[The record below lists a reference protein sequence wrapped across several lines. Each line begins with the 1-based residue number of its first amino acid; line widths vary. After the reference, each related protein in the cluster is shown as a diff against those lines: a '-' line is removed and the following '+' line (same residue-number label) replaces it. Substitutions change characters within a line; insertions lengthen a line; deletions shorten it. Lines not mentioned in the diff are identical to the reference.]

1 MNYNLLRAKEVFFI
15 MVLSTG
21 LFNHVILIPMLLE
34 AAARDAWLSVLASVF
49 PFLFFIW
56 MIYYITKNTEQEK
69 ITNWLKNR
77 YGKFLAAMF
86 VLPLLLILF
95 VHASITFLDTSYWAE
110 IYFLPTTPSFL
121 ISAVVLT
128 SCYWLS
134 TRSLKVLA
142 IMSTIVLPLVVTLG
156 FFIMSVNTTQKDI
169 EYLFPLFLN
178 GYVPFIKGIFYSL
191 SGLTEIYVIIL
202 IQHHLTQKIKFK
214 DIFWLGFVLI
224 GLTIGPLSAAIMEF
238 GPVEA
243 RNFAFPAYEEWKL
256 LKIGEFISR
265 LDFLAMFQWVS
276 GAFFRIGLF
285 LYIINQYLNKRK
297 NKFFLPFLFLM
308 MYGTTFLKLDTYD
321 INKFLYLYFLPFCLI
336 LVVSVTTVLT
346 FLVYLSKRRENNP
359 LEKS

>member
-1 MNYNLLRAKEVFFI
+1 LNYNLLRAKEVFFI

-134 TRSLKVLA
+134 TRTLKVLA
-142 IMSTIVLPLVVTLG
+142 IMATIVLPLVVMLG

-178 GYVPFIKGIFYSL
+178 GYVPFLKGIFYSL
-191 SGLTEIYVIIL
+191 SGLTEIFVIIL

-297 NKFFLPFLFLM
+297 SKFFLPFLFLM

-336 LVVSVTTVLT
+336 LVVSFTSVLT
-346 FLVYLSKRRENNP
+346 IFVFLSKRKENKP
-359 LEKS
+359 HEKS